1 MADAVETPTTT
12 EFVFRRLSDNFPLSS
27 AESSPVLYWLAVLG
41 LLLLAVLSFVPVLF
55 PARKSKGSGGLLAAL
70 GSTLLTLFTGKVD
83 DSKPGLW
90 QWAAALTRSLLFLW
104 PMFFLLIT
112 KNFEAENETV
122 WWIFTVGM
130 LIIASVLTVL
140 MYIRDA
146 RTVGF
151 WAAPLALLRIA
162 VFCILAFCFLLP
174 AFQTWEEST
183 KTSRVVVVIDIS
195 PSMKQP
201 DEASLDPNA
210 VLKTRIDKVL
220 DVLTDEQNALL
231 ARLLD
236 KNPVLMYRFAARLDD
251 DPVTL
256 TKDKHPKGYTKPEWE
271 KFLSGDLKPAILKGL
286 SDDAVAKIQN
296 ATAWRSEPGTESWFT
311 GWSKATNADR
321 GIAGLKE
328 EDARMLEANTKRVVN
343 RSKNLTGLTEGTA
356 VADSLTAVVNRESG
370 NMTQGIVVFSDGR
383 SNIGS
388 ESAFVQ
394 LAKRAKEANIP
405 IITVAVG
412 EAREVVSLSLS
423 DLQVPDKA
431 MPDEP
436 AQISV
441 GVDGVGFKEGEEV
454 EIILELFLPG
464 RDPKKDVAD
473 HEMRKTV
480 KFIGGEPAHS
490 EATFTLDAE
499 KFGSTDKEAFQG
511 ENLPRA
517 LVDDAP
523 ASKVGRKYMLKQ
535 GPWNVRAKVAKNP
548 KELFRDP
555 FHYTEARPMQVTD
568 KPLRV
573 LIVSSGPTREYQTL
587 RSLLVRETD
596 QLRAEVSIYLQNEG
610 GQDGTI
616 VQDVVPGRLL
626 LKFPDELEAGR
637 KPGAGGEVTDATAL
651 SRQRY
656 NNLDEYDVVVVFDPN
671 WNERDKSNT
680 LRIPSSAF
688 TNLEKFVTKFG
699 GGFVYVAGGFY
710 TPQLARNDEESGR
723 LRPILN
729 ILPVIPDDAVVTEDV
744 LLKMRLPKF
753 PRRLKLTPRTEADL
767 LRLDDETTLTEPDR
781 ATAGW
786 EKFFTGR
793 EKYTPSQVPGED
805 LNPKQG
811 IFTYYPVKGAKPGVT
826 PLAEFMNIDERGQAA
841 LRPFYAVTQAEAGR
855 TAWIGS
861 GEIYRLRA
869 VDPTYYDRFWLK
881 LLRFAGAKRNT
892 GSKARGQVLMDNKFI
907 AGGPIRVQARVL
919 QANGDPYLEN
929 DLDKPKFTIKQYDL
943 NKNLVKEHGPFDVL
957 KPTKLGPK
965 FEGYYKGIINAD
977 SRNFPVDAK
986 YELVVSKSDLPE
998 PLKAKEFTLVAS
1010 NPELNNLK
1018 PDFVAMNNAA
1028 TGLKDV
1034 LDRIADSATRQTVSA
1049 SLGGNN
1055 RPADEAKA
1063 KLAIR
1068 LNETEKLK
1076 VIPDCIRNETRKQRD
1091 RGTVDDIWDDETT
1104 PAGTPLSN
1112 FARMEL
1118 VSGLPY
1124 IRLWVLA
1131 LVVQLL
1137 IVVILWIRRSQ
1148 TTNNVMSVIY
1158 TLLLLQ
1164 QIAATAWIL
1173 YLGNPFPVGI
1183 AVLAIAV
1190 LLGLEWTTRKLI
1202 RLA

>member
-1 MADAVETPTTT
+1 MADAAETPVTT

-27 AESSPVLYWLAVLG
+27 PESSPGLYWLAVLG
-41 LLLLAVLSFVPVLF
+41 LLILATLSFVPILL
-55 PARKSKGSGGLLAAL
+55 PARKTKGSSLLAAL
-70 GSTLLTLFTGKVD
+70 GATVMTLLTGKVD

-90 QWAAALTRSLLFLW
+90 QWATSITRSLLFLW
-104 PMFFLLIT
+104 PAFFLLIT

-130 LIIASVLTVL
+130 LIFAALLTVL

-151 WAAPLALLRIA
+151 WAAPLALMRIT
-162 VFCILAFCFLLP
+162 VLCILAFCFLLP
-174 AFQTWEEST
+174 AYQTWEEST
-183 KTSRVVVVIDIS
+183 KTSRVVVVLDIS
-195 PSMKQP
+195 PSMKTS
-201 DEASLDPNA
+201 DEASLDPKA

-220 DVLTDEQNALL
+220 DVLTDDQNALL
-231 ARLLD
+231 ARLLE
-236 KNPVLMYRFAARLDD
+236 KNPILMYRFASRLDD
-251 DPVTL
+251 EPVTL
-256 TKDKHPKGYTKPEWE
+256 TKDTHPKGYSKPEWE

-286 SDDAVAKIQN
+286 STDAIAKLQN
-296 ATAWRSEPGTESWFT
+296 ATAWTAEPGTEDWFL
-311 GWSKATNADR
+311 GWSKAANADR
-321 GIAGLKE
+321 GFAGLTDDDK
-328 EDARMLEANTKRVVN
+328 RVVEANTKRVEN
-343 RSKNLTGLTEGTA
+343 RMKNLSGLTQGTA
-356 VADSLTAVVNRESG
+356 VADSLTAVVNRESS

-405 IITVAVG
+405 IVTVAVG
-412 EAREVVSLSLS
+412 EAREIVSLTLS

-454 EIILELFLPG
+454 ELILELFLPG
-464 RDPKKDVAD
+464 RDPRKDVPD
-473 HEMRKTV
+473 HEMRKAV
-480 KFIGGEPAHS
+480 KFSGGEPPHG
-490 EATFTLDAE
+490 ETTFTLDAE
-499 KFGSTDKEAFQG
+499 KFGSTDKEAFVG

-535 GPWNVRAKVAKNP
+535 GAWNVRAKVAKNP
-548 KELFRDP
+548 KELFREP
-555 FHYTEARPMQVTD
+555 YHYTEVRPMQVID

-596 QLRAEVSIYLQNEG
+596 QKRAEVSIYLQNEG

-616 VQDVVPGRLL
+616 VQDVEPGRLL

-656 NNLDEYDVVVVFDPN
+656 NNLDEYDIVVVFDPN
-671 WNERDKSNT
+671 WNERDKSNA
-680 LRIPSSAF
+680 LRIPNTAF

-744 LLKMRLPKF
+744 LLKLRLPKF
-753 PRRLKLTPRTEADL
+753 PRRLKLNPKTEADL

-793 EKYTPSQVPGED
+793 EKFVPSQVPGED

-811 IFTYYPVKGAKPGVT
+811 MFTYYPVKGAKPGVT
-826 PLAEFMNIDERGQAA
+826 PLAEFMNVDERGQAA
-841 LRPFYAVTQAEAGR
+841 LRPFYAVTQAEVGR

-881 LLRFAGAKRNT
+881 LLRFAGGKRNT
-892 GSKARGQVLMDNKFI
+892 GSKARGQVLMSDKFI

-929 DLDKPKFTIKQYDL
+929 DLDKPKFTIKQYDE
-943 NKNLVKEHGPFDVL
+943 NNTLVKEHGPFDVL

-965 FEGYYKGIINAD
+965 FEGYYKGTINAD
-977 SRNFPVDAK
+977 TRKFPVDAK
-986 YELVVSKSDLPE
+986 YELVVSKGDLPE
-998 PLKAKEFTLVAS
+998 PLKAKFTLKAS
-1010 NPELNNLK
+1010 NPEMDNLK
-1018 PDFVAMNNAA
+1018 PDFVAMTTAA

-1034 LDRIADSATRQTVSA
+1034 LDRIADPAVRQTVSA
-1049 SLGGNN
+1049 TLGGNN
-1055 RPADEAKA
+1055 RAADEAKA

-1076 VIPDCIRNETRKQRD
+1076 VIPECIRNETRKQRD
-1091 RGTVDDIWDDETT
+1091 RGLVDDIWDDETT

-1112 FARMEL
+1112 WLRTEL

-1124 IRLWVLA
+1124 IRLWAPV
-1131 LVVQLL
+1131 LVVMLL
-1137 IVVILWIRRSQ
+1137 GVVMVWILRSRA
-1148 TTNNVMSVIY
+1148 TNNTLGVIY
-1158 TLLLLQ
+1158 TLLLLAL
-1164 QIAATAWIL
+1164 ITACAAVL
-1173 YLGNPFPVGI
+1173 YFGNPFPVGI
-1183 AVLAIAV
+1183 AVLAITA